1 MSFLRGCVSSLAIVL
16 ATSISASVSANS
28 TVDINAAQLS
38 CLLEPSQQV
47 DISSQAPGVVNVVH
61 MERGDQVRKG
71 QKLLELDSAIQN
83 AAYVTAKAR
92 ASFAKRKVAR
102 NKNLLEKKLLSDL
115 ERDELLT
122 EAELAKL
129 MLKEA
134 QALVKQRTVY
144 SPINGVV
151 VQKNISVGEYV
162 GSEPVAK
169 LVALDPLY
177 VEVIMKSDV
186 YGSLV
191 NGMTVEVQPERDG
204 RRYEG
209 KIKIVDKIIDA
220 ASGTFGVR
228 IELPN
233 PDFILPAGLK
243 CQAFFKAF

>member
-1 MSFLRGCVSSLAIVL
+1 MSFLRVCGSSLAIVL
-16 ATSISASVSANS
+16 ATSVSANS

-122 EAELAKL
+122 EAELARL
-129 MLKEA
+129 MLEEA

>member
-16 ATSISASVSANS
+16 ATSISVLVSASANS

-71 QKLLELDSAIQN
+71 QMLLELDSAIQN

-186 YGSLV
+186 YGSLSK
-191 NGMTVEVQPERDG
+191 GMTVEVQPERDG

-233 PDFILPAGLK
+233 TDFVIPAGLK
-243 CQAFFKAF
+243 CQAFF

>member
-1 MSFLRGCVSSLAIVL
+1 MSFLHGCVSSLAIVL
-16 ATSISASVSANS
+16 VTSISTSASANS

-129 MLKEA
+129 MLEEA

-186 YGSLV
+186 YGSLAK
-191 NGMTVEVQPERDG
+191 GMTVEVQPERDG

-243 CQAFFKAF
+243 CQAFFKAS

>member
-1 MSFLRGCVSSLAIVL
+1 MSFLRVCGSSLAIMM
-16 ATSISASVSANS
+16 AASASANS

-122 EAELAKL
+122 EAELARL
-129 MLKEA
+129 MLEEA

-243 CQAFFKAF
+243 CQAFFKAS

>member
-186 YGSLV
+186 YGSLAK
-191 NGMTVEVQPERDG
+191 GMTVEVQPERDG

-243 CQAFFKAF
+243 CQAFFKAS

>member
-1 MSFLRGCVSSLAIVL
+1 MSSLAIVL
-16 ATSISASVSANS
+16 ATSASANS

-122 EAELAKL
+122 EAELARL
-129 MLKEA
+129 MLEEA

-243 CQAFFKAF
+243 CQAFFKAS

>member
-1 MSFLRGCVSSLAIVL
+1 MSFLRVCGSSLAIMM
-16 ATSISASVSANS
+16 AMSASANS

-47 DISSQAPGVVNVVH
+47 DISSQAPGVVNEVH

-122 EAELAKL
+122 EAELARL
-129 MLKEA
+129 MLEEA

-243 CQAFFKAF
+243 CQAFFKAS

>member
-16 ATSISASVSANS
+16 AASASANS

-122 EAELAKL
+122 EAELARL
-129 MLKEA
+129 MLEEA

-243 CQAFFKAF
+243 CQAFFKAS

>member
-1 MSFLRGCVSSLAIVL
+1 MSFLRVCGSSLAIMM
-16 ATSISASVSANS
+16 AMSASANS

-122 EAELAKL
+122 EAELARL
-129 MLKEA
+129 MLEEA

-228 IELPN
+228 IVLPN

-243 CQAFFKAF
+243 CQAFFKAS

>member
-1 MSFLRGCVSSLAIVL
+1 MSFLRVCASFLAIVL
-16 ATSISASVSANS
+16 ASSASVSVSANS

-129 MLKEA
+129 MLEEA

-186 YGSLV
+186 YGSLAK
-191 NGMTVEVQPERDG
+191 GMTVEVQPERDG

-243 CQAFFKAF
+243 CQAFFKAS

>member
-1 MSFLRGCVSSLAIVL
+1 MSFLRVCGSSLAIMM
-16 ATSISASVSANS
+16 AMSASANS

-122 EAELAKL
+122 EAELARL
-129 MLKEA
+129 MLEEA

-243 CQAFFKAF
+243 CQAFFKAS

>member
-1 MSFLRGCVSSLAIVL
+1 MSFLRVCVSSLAIVL
-16 ATSISASVSANS
+16 ATSVSANS

-122 EAELAKL
+122 EAELARL
-129 MLKEA
+129 MLEEA

-243 CQAFFKAF
+243 CQAFFKAS

>member
-1 MSFLRGCVSSLAIVL
+1 MSFLRVCGSSLAIMM
-16 ATSISASVSANS
+16 AMSASANS

-122 EAELAKL
+122 EAELARL
-129 MLKEA
+129 MLEEA

-233 PDFILPAGLK
+233 PDFVLPAGLK
-243 CQAFFKAF
+243 CQAFFKAS

>member
-1 MSFLRGCVSSLAIVL
+1 MSFLRVCGSSLAIVL
-16 ATSISASVSANS
+16 ATSVSANS

>member
-16 ATSISASVSANS
+16 ATSISVLVSASANS

-71 QKLLELDSAIQN
+71 QMLLELDSAIQN

-134 QALVKQRTVY
+134 QALVK
-144 SPINGVV
+144 
-151 VQKNISVGEYV
+151 
-162 GSEPVAK
+162 
-169 LVALDPLY
+169 
-177 VEVIMKSDV
+177 
-186 YGSLV
+186 
-191 NGMTVEVQPERDG
+191 
-204 RRYEG
+204 
-209 KIKIVDKIIDA
+209 
-220 ASGTFGVR
+220 
-228 IELPN
+228 
-233 PDFILPAGLK
+233 
-243 CQAFFKAF
+243 

>member
-1 MSFLRGCVSSLAIVL
+1 MNFLRVCVSFLAIVL
-16 ATSISASVSANS
+16 ATSASANS

-92 ASFAKRKVAR
+92 ASFAKRKVVR

-243 CQAFFKAF
+243 CQAFFKAS

>member
-1 MSFLRGCVSSLAIVL
+1 MSFLRVCVSSMAIVL
-16 ATSISASVSANS
+16 ATSVSANS

-122 EAELAKL
+122 EAELARL
-129 MLKEA
+129 MLEEA

-243 CQAFFKAF
+243 CQAFFKAS

>member
-1 MSFLRGCVSSLAIVL
+1 MSFLRVCGSSLAIVL
-16 ATSISASVSANS
+16 ATSVSANS

-122 EAELAKL
+122 EAELARL
-129 MLKEA
+129 MLEEA

-243 CQAFFKAF
+243 CQAFFKAS

>member
-1 MSFLRGCVSSLAIVL
+1 MSFLRVCASFLAIVL
-16 ATSISASVSANS
+16 ASSASVSVSANS

-134 QALVKQRTVY
+134 QALVKQRTVH

-186 YGSLV
+186 YGSLAK
-191 NGMTVEVQPERDG
+191 GMTVEVQPERDG

-243 CQAFFKAF
+243 CQAFFKAS

>member
-1 MSFLRGCVSSLAIVL
+1 MSFLRVCVSSLAIVL
-16 ATSISASVSANS
+16 ATSASANS

-122 EAELAKL
+122 EAELARL
-129 MLKEA
+129 MLEEA

-243 CQAFFKAF
+243 CQAFFKAS

>member
-16 ATSISASVSANS
+16 ATSISVLVSASANS

-71 QKLLELDSAIQN
+71 QMLLELDSAIQN

-186 YGSLV
+186 YGSLSK
-191 NGMTVEVQPERDG
+191 GMTVEVQPERDG

-233 PDFILPAGLK
+233 TDFVLPAGLK
-243 CQAFFKAF
+243 CQAFF

>member
-1 MSFLRGCVSSLAIVL
+1 VSSLAIVL
-16 ATSISASVSANS
+16 ATSASANS

-122 EAELAKL
+122 EAELARL
-129 MLKEA
+129 MLEEA

-243 CQAFFKAF
+243 CQAFFKAS

>member
-1 MSFLRGCVSSLAIVL
+1 MSFLRVCGSSLAIMM
-16 ATSISASVSANS
+16 AMSASANS

-47 DISSQAPGVVNVVH
+47 DISSQAPGVVNEVH

-122 EAELAKL
+122 EAELARL
-129 MLKEA
+129 MLEEA

-220 ASGTFGVR
+220 ASGTFGER

-233 PDFILPAGLK
+233 PDFILPAGLI
-243 CQAFFKAF
+243 CQAFFKAS

>member
-1 MSFLRGCVSSLAIVL
+1 MSFLRVCVSSLAIVL
-16 ATSISASVSANS
+16 ATSASANS

-92 ASFAKRKVAR
+92 ASFAKRKVTR

-122 EAELAKL
+122 EAELARL
-129 MLKEA
+129 MLEEA

-243 CQAFFKAF
+243 CQAFFKAS

>member
-1 MSFLRGCVSSLAIVL
+1 MSFLHGCVSSLTIVL
-16 ATSISASVSANS
+16 VTSVSASVSANS

-71 QKLLELDSAIQN
+71 QRLLELDSAIQN

-134 QALVKQRTVY
+134 QALVKQRTVH

-177 VEVIMKSDV
+177 VEVIMQSDV
-186 YGSLV
+186 YGSLTK
-191 NGMTVEVQPERDG
+191 GMTVEVQPERDG

-243 CQAFFKAF
+243 CQAFFKL

>member
-1 MSFLRGCVSSLAIVL
+1 MSFLRVCGSSLAIVL
-16 ATSISASVSANS
+16 ATSVSANS

-122 EAELAKL
+122 EAELARL
-129 MLKEA
+129 MLEEA

-243 CQAFFKAF
+243 CQAFF

>member
-1 MSFLRGCVSSLAIVL
+1 MSFLRVCVSSLAIVL
-16 ATSISASVSANS
+16 ATSASANS
-28 TVDINAAQLS
+28 MVDINAAQLS

-122 EAELAKL
+122 EAELARL
-129 MLKEA
+129 MLEEA

-243 CQAFFKAF
+243 CQAFFKAS

>member
-1 MSFLRGCVSSLAIVL
+1 MSFLRVCASFLAIVL
-16 ATSISASVSANS
+16 ASSASVSVSANS

-129 MLKEA
+129 MLEEA

-186 YGSLV
+186 YGSLAK
-191 NGMTVEVQPERDG
+191 GMTVEVQPERDG

-220 ASGTFGVR
+220 ASCTFGVR

-243 CQAFFKAF
+243 CQAFFKAS

>member
-16 ATSISASVSANS
+16 ATSASANS

-122 EAELAKL
+122 EAELARL
-129 MLKEA
+129 MLEEA

-243 CQAFFKAF
+243 CQAFFKAS

>member
-1 MSFLRGCVSSLAIVL
+1 MSFLRVCGSSLTIMMAM
-16 ATSISASVSANS
+16 SASANS

-47 DISSQAPGVVNVVH
+47 DISSQAPGVVNEVH

-122 EAELAKL
+122 EAELARL
-129 MLKEA
+129 MLEEA

-243 CQAFFKAF
+243 CQAFFKAS

>member
-16 ATSISASVSANS
+16 ATSISVLVSASANS

-71 QKLLELDSAIQN
+71 QMLLELDSAIQN

-186 YGSLV
+186 YGSLSK
-191 NGMTVEVQPERDG
+191 GMTVEVQPERDG

-233 PDFILPAGLK
+233 TDFILPAGLK
-243 CQAFFKAF
+243 CQAFF

>member
-1 MSFLRGCVSSLAIVL
+1 MSFLRVCGSSLAIMM
-16 ATSISASVSANS
+16 AMSASANS

-47 DISSQAPGVVNVVH
+47 DISSQAPGVVNEVH

-122 EAELAKL
+122 EAELARL
-129 MLKEA
+129 MLEEA

-191 NGMTVEVQPERDG
+191 NGMTVEVQPERHG

-243 CQAFFKAF
+243 CQAFFKAS